1 MTNEPKIE
9 SVRSVILTK
18 AVQILVLAF
27 LSVILSAFLAIF
39 LGEGS
44 IIESTISFIAIL
56 GFVEVA
62 LGAIFSL
69 GVSEITY
76 ASKSGLN
83 PVYGETIMRD
93 RIRYHTTQI
102 LNGINL
108 IFAGI
113 LLMLLGTFLS

>member
-9 SVRSVILTK
+9 SVRSVLLTK
-18 AVQILVLAF
+18 AVQVLVLAF
-27 LSVILSAFLAIF
+27 LSIILSVFLALL
-39 LGEGS
+39 LGDGS

-62 LGAIFSL
+62 IGAIFSL
-69 GVSEITY
+69 GVSEVTY
-76 ASKSGLN
+76 ASRAGLN
-83 PVYGETIMRD
+83 PVYGETITRD
-93 RIRYHTTQI
+93 RLRYHTTQI